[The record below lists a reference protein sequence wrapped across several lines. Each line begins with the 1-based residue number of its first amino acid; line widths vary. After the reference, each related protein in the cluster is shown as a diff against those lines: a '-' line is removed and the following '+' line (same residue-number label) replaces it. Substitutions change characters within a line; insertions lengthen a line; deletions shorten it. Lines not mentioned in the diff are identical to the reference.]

1 MEPKRENALERFIG
15 KTRALF
21 AQEPDLDKR
30 WLALRPILAELLT
43 DPQVREASKSW
54 PVPSGLPSPGERRGG
69 NLLFYEDPDY
79 GFVVKGLFMKKDG
92 GRSSRDMP
100 MITDA
105 SIRPMACWLGMNE
118 LSCTSESTI
127 APSRIMPKSR
137 RPPTIS
143 LPPATFIWPGR
154 AIFMSKSMSA
164 SVLPQSSSAA
174 RAMAYRPI
182 CTVATIWR
190 TTSIM
195 KASAHAKFRPRCC
208 PGRDR
213 NNQYRCSAIGATN
226 EKETQSCQTGLSL
239 LALLQRTAD
248 IGWMA
253 IEKMGDLRSE
263 DSSPT
268 PPGA

>member
-43 DPQVREASKSW
+43 DPEVREASKSW
-54 PVPSGLPSPGERRGG
+54 PVPSGIPSPGERRGG

-79 GFVVKGLFMKKDG
+79 GFVVNGQIHEEGRRQVEPRHAHDHGRIYTAYGLF
-92 GRSSRDMP
+92 
-100 MITDA
+100 T
-105 SIRPMACWLGMNE
+105 
-118 LSCTSESTI
+118 
-127 APSRIMPKSR
+127 
-137 RPPTIS
+137 
-143 LPPATFIWPGR
+143 
-154 AIFMSKSMSA
+154 SKSMSA

-195 KASAHAKFRPRCC
+195 KASARAKSRPRCC

-213 NNQYRCSAIGATN
+213 NNQYRCSAIGATH
-226 EKETQSCQTGLSL
+226 EKETQSSQTWLSL